1 VYPLPILFCNPID
14 SKINRASWLRIEH
27 PDFIS
32 VSLLIVNCV
41 SVAIAFIPEGLP
53 IALTAGLTI
62 TANLMKKNMVL
73 CKSLKTV
80 ETLGSVSVV
89 CSDKTGTL
97 TEGKMA
103 VSDCAMGADTM
114 TLDEAQKRFAAAPLG
129 EARGRASAVKQLRA
143 LASLCNAAD
152 FDAADAEAPVARR
165 KAFGDAT
172 DQAILRFAEHM
183 DVAGVAYMRSCW
195 RRTFD
200 LAFNSKNKFMMRCFA
215 VTRPESLPYTL
226 SEAECQS
233 FGSNDT

>member
-1 VYPLPILFCNPID
+1 
-14 SKINRASWLRIEH
+14 
-27 PDFIS
+27 

-114 TLDEAQKRFAAAPLG
+114 TLDEAQKRFAAA
-129 EARGRASAVKQLRA
+129 
-143 LASLCNAAD
+143 
-152 FDAADAEAPVARR
+152 DAEAPVARR